1 MPALDFFCSPFQV
14 FQRAPNLVWL
24 KSEDGGVSMKTFIK
38 KVMSYVVLLGLQE
51 AIKPINLL
59 VNYLMMKYKIT
70 AMKC

>member
-1 MPALDFFCSPFQV
+1 M
-14 FQRAPNLVWL
+14 
-24 KSEDGGVSMKTFIK
+24 EDGGVSTKTFI